1 MHGLMRG
8 QWRSAQVHERAWV
21 CKLPSEA
28 DRAEMLS
35 LASRGN
41 SPLLYSTVIRCDLA
55 RLVFSERLTSMTL
68 ARSERGTG
76 CFPDKLTTV

>member
-41 SPLLYSTVIRCDLA
+41 SPLLYSTVKTIKLEGAHCGRKRAGLPLDLEVPVEISA
-55 RLVFSERLTSMTL
+55 SIL
-68 ARSERGTG
+68 G
-76 CFPDKLTTV
+76 

>member
-41 SPLLYSTVIRCDLA
+41 SPLLYSTVIQIDQAEALI
-55 RLVFSERLTSMTL
+55 
-68 ARSERGTG
+68 ERGAQWHG
-76 CFPDKLTTV
+76 LPRSRRGKWLVAR